1 MTVDVQ
7 ALMSS
12 DLRRLRD
19 LRFAVEEFHYAYCD
33 VLDRG
38 DVEAWPAFFTEDAV
52 YRVIA
57 RDNAESGLP
66 LCLMLCEGMGM
77 LKDRAFA
84 IAHTEMYAPRYVQH
98 QVNNIRVVGVT
109 DDHIVAEGN
118 YMVFE
123 TLIDEATRLLQIGKY
138 RDRLVIRDGAL
149 LLQARDCIY
158 DTLMVPNCVVYPV

>member
-7 ALMSS
+7 ALLSS

-19 LRFAVEEFHYAYCD
+19 LRFALEEFHYAYCD

-38 DVEAWPAFFTEDAV
+38 DVEAWPAFFTDDAV

-57 RDNAESGLP
+57 RDNIESGLP
-66 LCLMLCEGMGM
+66 LSLMLCDGMGM

-98 QVNNIRVVGVT
+98 QVGNIRVVAVN

-118 YMVFE
+118 YAVYE
-123 TLIDEATRLLQIGKY
+123 TLIDEATRLLQVGKY
-138 RDRLVIRDGAL
+138 RDKFVVQGSAL
-149 LLQARDCIY
+149 LLKERDCIY